1 MTVKHETIK
10 PRRTATAKGVPHLE
24 VNGAIPH
31 IEVKQEVEYCV
42 NGIPTTPELF
52 ADFLRANTPN
62 HPWLGLFAQIGV
74 MAVGWYATMIAC
86 SAVVGFMMAGSSSLW
101 MAGLALVVYFFIG
114 CLGVIIT
121 MKYAAKAGDYMEL
134 RGFDDV
140 TNTVRGW
147 FTRTPAPQG
156 A

>member
-1 MTVKHETIK
+1 MSASTQ
-10 PRRTATAKGVPHLE
+10 PRSAKTK

-42 NGIPTTPELF
+42 NGIPTTFEQF
-52 ADFLRANTPN
+52 SDFLRANTPN
-62 HPWLGLFAQIGV
+62 HPWLGLFAQIGI
-74 MAVGWYATMIAC
+74 MAVGWSATMIAC

-101 MAGLALVVYFFIG
+101 TAGLALVVYFFIG

>member
-1 MTVKHETIK
+1 MTIKHETIK

-24 VNGAIPH
+24 VKPEAAS
-31 IEVKQEVEYCV
+31 
-42 NGIPTTPELF
+42 TPEQF

-74 MAVGWYATMIAC
+74 MAVGWSATMIAC

-114 CLGVIIT
+114 CLGVIAT

-147 FTRTPAPQG
+147 FTRTPTTQG
-156 A
+156 D

>member
-24 VNGAIPH
+24 VKPEAAS
-31 IEVKQEVEYCV
+31 
-42 NGIPTTPELF
+42 TPELF

-74 MAVGWYATMIAC
+74 MAVGWSATMIAC

-114 CLGVIIT
+114 CLGVIAT

-147 FTRTPAPQG
+147 FTRTPTTQG
-156 A
+156 D